1 MKTKRLTNS
10 IIIIL
15 LLSVLLVAQHASKFF
30 TEEESYISISINML
44 MMLTT
49 IAYYLQLHYNFKHYL
64 LIDNIRKQIIII
76 IITHIITYVF
86 GIIYPLYIKGNIT
99 KEMPGQDMVFAFLV
113 MAIGGAAAIIW
124 IIQQIIL
131 ANKFVRNK
139 NNIEIRRLGYSIYS
153 LFIFF
158 FIVPFLNTSPAL
170 KPYIHIKRKVQEF
183 LQFVQLPL
191 QALLRSLFLRLQ

>member
-1 MKTKRLTNS
+1 
-10 IIIIL
+10 
-15 LLSVLLVAQHASKFF
+15 
-30 TEEESYISISINML
+30 
-44 MMLTT
+44 
-49 IAYYLQLHYNFKHYL
+49 
-64 LIDNIRKQIIII
+64 
-76 IITHIITYVF
+76 
-86 GIIYPLYIKGNIT
+86 
-99 KEMPGQDMVFAFLV
+99 MPGQDMVFAFLV

-170 KPYIHIKRKVQEF
+170 KPYIHIAIISE
-183 LQFVQLPL
+183 LLPL
-191 QALLRSLFLRLQ
+191 FFVFKIYRKLLNDKNDSSEVEKPDVF